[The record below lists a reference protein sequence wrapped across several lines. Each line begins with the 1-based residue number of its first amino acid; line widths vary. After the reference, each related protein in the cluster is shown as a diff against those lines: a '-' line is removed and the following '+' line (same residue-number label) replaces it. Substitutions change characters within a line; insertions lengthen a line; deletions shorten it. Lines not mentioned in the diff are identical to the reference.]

1 MGVKVTGI
9 GEVSDLIRQ
18 LETTT
23 RRRAVKKLHEKGVE
37 MRDLARKMAPI
48 DDGNLEK
55 AIKVRPETLG
65 DRARDEMGR
74 FVRTEI
80 EVYVDVDMPVPD
92 RPGKVV
98 GDYAFEIHE
107 HLTPAGPMQLGPRS
121 EEKNQN
127 NGGVEVGGGF
137 LDRAAAEIE
146 KGLEAAFNEILS
158 GPL

>member
-9 GEVSDLIRQ
+9 GDVSDMIMR
-18 LETTT
+18 LEATT
-23 RRRAVKKLHEKGVE
+23 RRRAVKKLQEKGVE
-37 MRDLARKMAPI
+37 MRDLARKMAPV
-48 DDGNLEK
+48 DDGNLEQ
-55 AIKVRPETLG
+55 AIKMRPETIG
-65 DRARDEMGR
+65 ERPRDELGR
-74 FVRTEI
+74 FARTEI
-80 EVYVDVDMPVPD
+80 EVYVDVDMPIPD

-107 HLTPAGPMQLGPRS
+107 HLTPAGPLQLGPRS

-127 NGGVEVGGGF
+127 NGGVEVGGGY

-146 KGLEAAFNEILS
+146 KGLDAAFNEILS